1 MAMMQATAAS
11 VVAMGVIAISNGDD
25 EDTDS
30 ERGDDGGD
38 H

>member
-1 MAMMQATAAS
+1 MMQTLTAS
-11 VVAMGVIAISNGDD
+11 EVMMGGITISNGDD

-30 ERGDDGGD
+30 ERGGDGGD